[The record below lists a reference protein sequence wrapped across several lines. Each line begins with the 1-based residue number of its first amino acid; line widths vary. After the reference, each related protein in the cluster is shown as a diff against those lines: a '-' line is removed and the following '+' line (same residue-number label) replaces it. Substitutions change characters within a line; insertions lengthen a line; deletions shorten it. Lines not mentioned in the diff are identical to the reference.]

1 MENNSNSPRDTGGRV
16 RTPTGGQRTQGQGQR
31 QGQTQRQVQ
40 AQRPQ
45 GQGQRPQGQSHRPQG
60 QGPQG
65 QSHRPQGQRPQ
76 GQSQRPQG
84 QRPQGQVQRPQG
96 QRPVREND
104 NILSNGFNGQQAQ
117 QNVSSK
123 PKVNK
128 LLIVLGVIV
137 LSILVSLSVLFVKFR
152 KEVDAQRNVII
163 KEMDNIKEMEL
174 AYKDGIMPFMLECI
188 AYSKVM
194 TSDYNS
200 VLDAIDS
207 FDTSAKT
214 YADYKELKKVVDS
227 FINYSK
233 TIEGLADTAGYKT
246 KLNNLNFYSENIKVS
261 LDNYNKLVSNYVIF
275 KNNFKYK
282 FIGSNTEF
290 SNIEE

>member
-16 RTPTGGQRTQGQGQR
+16 RTPTGGQRPQGQAQR
-31 QGQTQRQVQ
+31 QGQTQRQAQ

-45 GQGQRPQGQSHRPQG
+45 G
-60 QGPQG
+60 
-65 QSHRPQGQRPQ
+65 QGQRPQ

-84 QRPQGQVQRPQG
+84 QRPQGQSQRPQGQRPQG

-117 QNVSSK
+117 QNVPSK

-128 LLIVLGVIV
+128 LFIILGVIA
-137 LSILVSLSVLFVKFR
+137 LLILVGLSVLFVKFK

-163 KEMDNIKEMEL
+163 KEQDNIKEMEL

-261 LDNYNKLVSNYVIF
+261 LDNYNKLVSSYVIF

>member
-16 RTPTGGQRTQGQGQR
+16 RTPTGGQRPQGQGQR
-31 QGQTQRQVQ
+31 QGQRPQGQAQRQG
-40 AQRPQ
+40 QRPQ
-45 GQGQRPQGQSHRPQG
+45 GQGQRPQGQA
-60 QGPQG
+60 
-65 QSHRPQGQRPQ
+65 QRPQ

-84 QRPQGQVQRPQG
+84 QG

-104 NILSNGFNGQQAQ
+104 NILSNGFNGQQAR
-117 QNVSSK
+117 QNVPSK

-128 LLIVLGVIV
+128 LFIVLGVIV
-137 LSILVSLSVLFVKFR
+137 LLILVSLSVLFVKFR

-233 TIEGLADTAGYKT
+233 TVEGLANTAGYKT

-261 LDNYNKLVSNYVIF
+261 LDNYNKLVSSYVIF

>member
-16 RTPTGGQRTQGQGQR
+16 RTPTGGQRTQGQAQRPQGQR
-31 QGQTQRQVQ
+31 PQGQRPQGQTQRQAQ

-45 GQGQRPQGQSHRPQG
+45 GQGQRPQGNRP
-60 QGPQG
+60 
-65 QSHRPQGQRPQ
+65 
-76 GQSQRPQG
+76 QSQRPQG
-84 QRPQGQVQRPQG
+84 QG
-96 QRPVREND
+96 PVREND

-117 QNVSSK
+117 QTVPSK

-128 LLIVLGVIV
+128 LFIVLGIIV
-137 LSILVSLSVLFVKFR
+137 LLILVSLSVLFVKFR

-174 AYKDGIMPFMLECI
+174 AYKDGIMPFILECI

-261 LDNYNKLVSNYVIF
+261 LDNYNKLVSSYVIF

>member
-16 RTPTGGQRTQGQGQR
+16 RTPTDGQRPQGQAQRQGQRLQGQAQRPQGQPQRQGQRPQGQGQGQR
-31 QGQTQRQVQ
+31 PQSQGPQGQR
-40 AQRPQ
+40 QRPQ
-45 GQGQRPQGQSHRPQG
+45 GQGQRLQG
-60 QGPQG
+60 
-65 QSHRPQGQRPQ
+65 
-76 GQSQRPQG
+76 
-84 QRPQGQVQRPQG
+84 QRPQG
-96 QRPVREND
+96 QRPVSEND
-104 NILSNGFNGQQAQ
+104 NILSSGFNGQQAQ
-117 QNVSSK
+117 QNVPSK

-128 LLIVLGVIV
+128 LFIVLGVISV
-137 LSILVSLSVLFVKFR
+137 LILVSLSVLFVKFR

-233 TIEGLADTAGYKT
+233 TVEGLADTAGYKT

-261 LDNYNKLVSNYVIF
+261 LDNYNKLVSSYSIF

>member
-16 RTPTGGQRTQGQGQR
+16 RTPTGGQRPQGQAQRQGQR
-31 QGQTQRQVQ
+31 PQGQTQRQAQ
-40 AQRPQ
+40 AQRPQGQSQRPQ
-45 GQGQRPQGQSHRPQG
+45 GQGQRPQGQT
-60 QGPQG
+60 
-65 QSHRPQGQRPQ
+65 QRQ
-76 GQSQRPQG
+76 AQAQRPQG
-84 QRPQGQVQRPQG
+84 QRPL
-96 QRPVREND
+96 REND

-117 QNVSSK
+117 QNVPSK

-128 LLIVLGVIV
+128 LFIILGVIA
-137 LSILVSLSVLFVKFR
+137 LLILVGLSVLFVKFK

-261 LDNYNKLVSNYVIF
+261 LDNYNKLVSSYVIF

>member
-16 RTPTGGQRTQGQGQR
+16 RTPTGGQRPQGQAQRQGQR
-31 QGQTQRQVQ
+31 PQGQTQRQAQ
-40 AQRPQ
+40 AQRPQGQSQRPQ
-45 GQGQRPQGQSHRPQG
+45 GQGQRPQGQGQRPQG
-60 QGPQG
+60 
-65 QSHRPQGQRPQ
+65 QGQRPQ
-76 GQSQRPQG
+76 GNRPQSQRPQG
-84 QRPQGQVQRPQG
+84 QG
-96 QRPVREND
+96 PVREND

-117 QNVSSK
+117 QTVPSK

-128 LLIVLGVIV
+128 LFIILGVIA
-137 LSILVSLSVLFVKFR
+137 LLILVGLSVLFVKFK

-261 LDNYNKLVSNYVIF
+261 LDNYNKLVSSYVIF

>member
-16 RTPTGGQRTQGQGQR
+16 RTPTGGQRPQGQAQR
-31 QGQTQRQVQ
+31 QGQRTQGQAQRQGQRTQGQ
-40 AQRPQ
+40 AQRQGQRPQ
-45 GQGQRPQGQSHRPQG
+45 GQGQRPQGQS
-60 QGPQG
+60 
-65 QSHRPQGQRPQ
+65 QRPQ
-76 GQSQRPQG
+76 G
-84 QRPQGQVQRPQG
+84 QRPQG

-117 QNVSSK
+117 QNVPSK

-128 LLIVLGVIV
+128 LFIILGVIA
-137 LSILVSLSVLFVKFR
+137 LLILVGLSVLFVKFK

-233 TIEGLADTAGYKT
+233 TVDGLANTAGYKT

-261 LDNYNKLVSNYVIF
+261 LDNYNKLVSSYVIF

>member
-16 RTPTGGQRTQGQGQR
+16 RTPTGGQRTQGQ
-31 QGQTQRQVQ
+31 
-40 AQRPQ
+40 AQRPQGQRPQGQ
-45 GQGQRPQGQSHRPQG
+45 GQGQRPQGQRPQG
-60 QGPQG
+60 
-65 QSHRPQGQRPQ
+65 
-76 GQSQRPQG
+76 QG

-117 QNVSSK
+117 HTVPSK

-128 LLIVLGVIV
+128 LFIVLGVIV
-137 LSILVSLSVLFVKFR
+137 LLILVSLSVLFVKFK

-261 LDNYNKLVSNYVIF
+261 LDNYNKLVSSYVIF

>member
-16 RTPTGGQRTQGQGQR
+16 RTPTGGQRPQGQAQRPQGQRPQGQGQS
-31 QGQTQRQVQ
+31 
-40 AQRPQ
+40 QRPQ
-45 GQGQRPQGQSHRPQG
+45 GQGQRPQGQ
-60 QGPQG
+60 
-65 QSHRPQGQRPQ
+65 GQRPQ
-76 GQSQRPQG
+76 GNRLQSQRPQG
-84 QRPQGQVQRPQG
+84 QG
-96 QRPVREND
+96 PVREND
-104 NILSNGFNGQQAQ
+104 NILSNGFSGQQAQ
-117 QNVSSK
+117 QTVPSK

-128 LLIVLGVIV
+128 LFIILGVIA
-137 LSILVSLSVLFVKFR
+137 LLILVSLSVLFVKFR

-200 VLDAIDS
+200 VLDSIDS

-233 TIEGLADTAGYKT
+233 TIDGLADTAGYKT

-261 LDNYNKLVSNYVIF
+261 LDNYNKLVSSYVIF

>member
-16 RTPTGGQRTQGQGQR
+16 RTPTGGQRPQGQGQR
-31 QGQTQRQVQ
+31 QG
-40 AQRPQ
+40 QRPQ
-45 GQGQRPQGQSHRPQG
+45 GQGQRPQGQSQRLQG
-60 QGPQG
+60 QAQRQG
-65 QSHRPQGQRPQ
+65 QSSQG
-76 GQSQRPQG
+76 
-84 QRPQGQVQRPQG
+84 QRPQG

-117 QNVSSK
+117 QTVPSK

-128 LLIVLGVIV
+128 LFIVLGTIA
-137 LSILVSLSVLFVKFR
+137 LLILVSLSVLFVKFK

-261 LDNYNKLVSNYVIF
+261 LDNYNKLVSSYVIF

>member
-1 MENNSNSPRDTGGRV
+1 MENNSNSPRDTGRRV
-16 RTPTGGQRTQGQGQR
+16 RTPTGGQRTQGQAQRPQGQRPQGQPQR
-31 QGQTQRQVQ
+31 QGQAQRPQG
-40 AQRPQ
+40 QRPQ
-45 GQGQRPQGQSHRPQG
+45 GQGQRPQN
-60 QGPQG
+60 
-65 QSHRPQGQRPQ
+65 
-76 GQSQRPQG
+76 
-84 QRPQGQVQRPQG
+84 
-96 QRPVREND
+96 QRPVSEND

-117 QNVSSK
+117 QSVPSK

-128 LLIVLGVIV
+128 LFIVLGVIALIV
-137 LSILVSLSVLFVKFR
+137 LVSLSVLFVKFR
-152 KEVDAQRNVII
+152 KEVDAQRAVII
-163 KEMDNIKEMEL
+163 KEQNNIKDMEL
-174 AYKDGIMPFMLECI
+174 AYEDGIMPFMLECI

-200 VLDAIDS
+200 VLDAIDR

-233 TIEGLADTAGYKT
+233 TVEGLADTAGYKS

-261 LDNYNKLVSNYVIF
+261 LDNYNKLVSSYSIF

>member
-16 RTPTGGQRTQGQGQR
+16 RTPTGGQRTQGQAQRPQGQR
-31 QGQTQRQVQ
+31 PHGQTQRQAQ
-40 AQRPQ
+40 AQRPQGQSQRPQ
-45 GQGQRPQGQSHRPQG
+45 GQGQRPQG
-60 QGPQG
+60 
-65 QSHRPQGQRPQ
+65 
-76 GQSQRPQG
+76 QG

-104 NILSNGFNGQQAQ
+104 NILSSGFNGQQAQ
-117 QNVSSK
+117 QNVPSK

-128 LLIVLGVIV
+128 LFIILGVIAV
-137 LSILVSLSVLFVKFR
+137 LILVSLSVLFVKFR

-233 TIEGLADTAGYKT
+233 TVDGLANTAGYKT

-261 LDNYNKLVSNYVIF
+261 LDNYNKLVSSYSIF

>member
-16 RTPTGGQRTQGQGQR
+16 RTPTGGQR
-31 QGQTQRQVQ
+31 
-40 AQRPQ
+40 
-45 GQGQRPQGQSHRPQG
+45 
-60 QGPQG
+60 
-65 QSHRPQGQRPQ
+65 PQ

-84 QRPQGQVQRPQG
+84 QRPQGQAQRQGQRPQG
-96 QRPVREND
+96 QGQRPQGQGQRPQGQGQRPQSQIQGQAQRQGQRPISEND
-104 NILSNGFNGQQAQ
+104 NILSSGFNGQQAQ
-117 QNVSSK
+117 QNVPRK

-128 LLIVLGVIV
+128 LFIILSIIAVI
-137 LSILVSLSVLFVKFR
+137 ILVSLSVLFVKFR
-152 KEVDAQRNVII
+152 KEVDAQRAVII
-163 KEMDNIKEMEL
+163 KEQNNIKDMEL
-174 AYKDGIMPFMLECI
+174 AYEDGIMPFMLECI

-233 TIEGLADTAGYKT
+233 TVEGLADTAGYKT

-261 LDNYNKLVSNYVIF
+261 LDNYNKLVSSYSIF
-275 KNNFKYK
+275 KNNFKYR

>member
-1 MENNSNSPRDTGGRV
+1 MESNSNSPRDTGGRV
-16 RTPTGGQRTQGQGQR
+16 RTPTGGQRTQGQTQRPQGQR
-31 QGQTQRQVQ
+31 PQGQRPQGQTQRQAQ

-45 GQGQRPQGQSHRPQG
+45 GQGQRPQGQG
-60 QGPQG
+60 
-65 QSHRPQGQRPQ
+65 
-76 GQSQRPQG
+76 
-84 QRPQGQVQRPQG
+84 
-96 QRPVREND
+96 PVREND

-117 QNVSSK
+117 QAVPSK

-128 LLIVLGVIV
+128 LFIILGVIA
-137 LSILVSLSVLFVKFR
+137 LLILVSLSVLFVK
-152 KEVDAQRNVII
+152 II

-188 AYSKVM
+188 AYSKIM

-233 TIEGLADTAGYKT
+233 TIEGLTDTAGYKT

-261 LDNYNKLVSNYVIF
+261 LDNYNKLVSSYVIF

>member
-1 MENNSNSPRDTGGRV
+1 M
-16 RTPTGGQRTQGQGQR
+16 
-31 QGQTQRQVQ
+31 
-40 AQRPQ
+40 
-45 GQGQRPQGQSHRPQG
+45 
-60 QGPQG
+60 
-65 QSHRPQGQRPQ
+65 
-76 GQSQRPQG
+76 
-84 QRPQGQVQRPQG
+84 
-96 QRPVREND
+96 
-104 NILSNGFNGQQAQ
+104 SNGFNGQQAQ
-117 QNVSSK
+117 QTVPSK

-128 LLIVLGVIV
+128 LFIILGVIAV
-137 LSILVSLSVLFVKFR
+137 LILVSLSVLFVKFK

-233 TIEGLADTAGYKT
+233 TVDGLANTAGYKT

-261 LDNYNKLVSNYVIF
+261 LDNYNKLASSYVIF

>member
-16 RTPTGGQRTQGQGQR
+16 RTPTGGQR
-31 QGQTQRQVQ
+31 
-40 AQRPQ
+40 PQ
-45 GQGQRPQGQSHRPQG
+45 GQGQRPQGQ
-60 QGPQG
+60 
-65 QSHRPQGQRPQ
+65 RPQGQRPQ
-76 GQSQRPQG
+76 GQRPQGQRPQGQRPQGQVQRPQGQRPQG

-117 QNVSSK
+117 QTVPSK

-128 LLIVLGVIV
+128 LFIVLGIIAV
-137 LSILVSLSVLFVKFR
+137 LILVSLSVLFVKFR

-163 KEMDNIKEMEL
+163 KEQDNIKEMEL

-233 TIEGLADTAGYKT
+233 TIEGLADTAGYRT

-261 LDNYNKLVSNYVIF
+261 LDNYNKLVSSYVIF

>member
-16 RTPTGGQRTQGQGQR
+16 RTPTGGQRTQGQAQR
-31 QGQTQRQVQ
+31 PQG
-40 AQRPQ
+40 QRPQ
-45 GQGQRPQGQSHRPQG
+45 GQGQRPQGQ
-60 QGPQG
+60 
-65 QSHRPQGQRPQ
+65 GQRPQ
-76 GQSQRPQG
+76 GQG

-117 QNVSSK
+117 QNVPSK

-128 LLIVLGVIV
+128 LFIILGVIAV
-137 LSILVSLSVLFVKFR
+137 LILVSLSVLFVKFR

-261 LDNYNKLVSNYVIF
+261 LDNYNKLVSSYSIF

>member
-45 GQGQRPQGQSHRPQG
+45 GQGQR
-60 QGPQG
+60 PQG

>member
-16 RTPTGGQRTQGQGQR
+16 RTPTGGQRPQGQAQRPQGQRPQGQGQS
-31 QGQTQRQVQ
+31 
-40 AQRPQ
+40 QRPQ
-45 GQGQRPQGQSHRPQG
+45 GQGQRPQGQGQRPQG
-60 QGPQG
+60 
-65 QSHRPQGQRPQ
+65 QGQRPQ
-76 GQSQRPQG
+76 GNRLQSQRPQG
-84 QRPQGQVQRPQG
+84 QG
-96 QRPVREND
+96 PVREND
-104 NILSNGFNGQQAQ
+104 NILSNGFSGQQAQ
-117 QNVSSK
+117 QTVPSK

-128 LLIVLGVIV
+128 LFIILGVIA
-137 LSILVSLSVLFVKFR
+137 LLILVSLSVLFVKFR

-200 VLDAIDS
+200 VLDSIDS

-233 TIEGLADTAGYKT
+233 TIDGLADTAGYKT

-261 LDNYNKLVSNYVIF
+261 LDNYNKLVSSYVIF

>member
-16 RTPTGGQRTQGQGQR
+16 RTPTGGQRPQGQAQR
-31 QGQTQRQVQ
+31 QGQ
-40 AQRPQ
+40 RPQGQ
-45 GQGQRPQGQSHRPQG
+45 GQGQRPQGQ
-60 QGPQG
+60 
-65 QSHRPQGQRPQ
+65 RPQGQRPQ

-84 QRPQGQVQRPQG
+84 QGQRPQGQGQRPQGQVQRPQS

-117 QNVSSK
+117 QTVPSK

-128 LLIVLGVIV
+128 LFIVLGVIV
-137 LSILVSLSVLFVKFR
+137 LLILVSLSVLFVKFR

-233 TIEGLADTAGYKT
+233 TVDGLANTAGYKT

-261 LDNYNKLVSNYVIF
+261 LDNYNKLVSSYVIF

>member
-16 RTPTGGQRTQGQGQR
+16 RTPTGGQRTQGQAQRPQGQR
-31 QGQTQRQVQ
+31 PQGQRPQGQTQRQAQ

-45 GQGQRPQGQSHRPQG
+45 GQGQRPQGNRPQG
-60 QGPQG
+60 N
-65 QSHRPQGQRPQ
+65 
-76 GQSQRPQG
+76 
-84 QRPQGQVQRPQG
+84 
-96 QRPVREND
+96 RPVREND

-117 QNVSSK
+117 QNVPSK

-128 LLIVLGVIV
+128 LFIVLGVIV
-137 LSILVSLSVLFVKFR
+137 LLILVSLSVLFVKFR

-261 LDNYNKLVSNYVIF
+261 LDNYNKLVSSYVIF

>member
-1 MENNSNSPRDTGGRV
+1 MENNSNSPRDTGRRV
-16 RTPTGGQRTQGQGQR
+16 RTPTGGQRPQGQAQIQGQR
-31 QGQTQRQVQ
+31 PQSQRLQGQ

-45 GQGQRPQGQSHRPQG
+45 GQGQRPQSQRQG
-60 QGPQG
+60 QAQRQG
-65 QSHRPQGQRPQ
+65 K
-76 GQSQRPQG
+76 
-84 QRPQGQVQRPQG
+84 
-96 QRPVREND
+96 RPVSEND
-104 NILSNGFNGQQAQ
+104 NILSSGFNGQQAQ
-117 QNVSSK
+117 QNVPSK

-128 LLIVLGVIV
+128 LFIVLGVIALIV
-137 LSILVSLSVLFVKFR
+137 LVSLSVLFVKFR
-152 KEVDAQRNVII
+152 KEVDAQRAVII
-163 KEMDNIKEMEL
+163 KEQNNIKEMEL
-174 AYKDGIMPFMLECI
+174 AYEDGIMPFMLECI

-233 TIEGLADTAGYKT
+233 TVEGLVDTAGYKT
-246 KLNNLNFYSENIKVS
+246 KLNNINFYSENIKVS
-261 LDNYNKLVSNYVIF
+261 LDNYNKLVSSYSIF

>member
-16 RTPTGGQRTQGQGQR
+16 RTPTGGQRPQGQGQR
-31 QGQTQRQVQ
+31 QGQTQRQAQ

-45 GQGQRPQGQSHRPQG
+45 GQGQRPQGQ
-60 QGPQG
+60 
-65 QSHRPQGQRPQ
+65 GQRPQ
-76 GQSQRPQG
+76 GQGQRHQGQGQRPQG
-84 QRPQGQVQRPQG
+84 QRPQV

-117 QNVSSK
+117 QTVPSK

-128 LLIVLGVIV
+128 LFIVLGIIAV
-137 LSILVSLSVLFVKFR
+137 LILVSLSVLFVKFR

-163 KEMDNIKEMEL
+163 KEQDNIKEMEL

-233 TIEGLADTAGYKT
+233 TVEGLDNTAGYKT

-261 LDNYNKLVSNYVIF
+261 LDNYNKLVSSYVIF

>member
-16 RTPTGGQRTQGQGQR
+16 RTPTGGQRTQGQAQR
-31 QGQTQRQVQ
+31 PQG
-40 AQRPQ
+40 QRPQ
-45 GQGQRPQGQSHRPQG
+45 GQGQRPQGQA
-60 QGPQG
+60 
-65 QSHRPQGQRPQ
+65 QRPQ
-76 GQSQRPQG
+76 GKAQR
-84 QRPQGQVQRPQG
+84 QG

-104 NILSNGFNGQQAQ
+104 NVLSNGFNGQQAQ
-117 QNVSSK
+117 QTVPSK

-128 LLIVLGVIV
+128 LFIILGVIAV
-137 LSILVSLSVLFVKFR
+137 LILVSLSVLFVKFK

-233 TIEGLADTAGYKT
+233 TVDGLANTAGYKT

-261 LDNYNKLVSNYVIF
+261 LDNYNKLASSYVIF

>member
-16 RTPTGGQRTQGQGQR
+16 RTPTGGQRTQGQAQR
-31 QGQTQRQVQ
+31 LQGQTQRQAQ
-40 AQRPQ
+40 A
-45 GQGQRPQGQSHRPQG
+45 
-60 QGPQG
+60 
-65 QSHRPQGQRPQ
+65 QRPQ
-76 GQSQRPQG
+76 GQSQRPQS
-84 QRPQGQVQRPQG
+84 QRPQGQAQRQG

-117 QNVSSK
+117 QNVPSK
-123 PKVNK
+123 PRVNK
-128 LLIVLGVIV
+128 LFIVLGVIAV
-137 LSILVSLSVLFVKFR
+137 LILVSLSVLFVEFK

-233 TIEGLADTAGYKT
+233 TVEGLSNTAGYKT

-261 LDNYNKLVSNYVIF
+261 LDNYNKLVSSYVIF

>member
-60 QGPQG
+60 
-65 QSHRPQGQRPQ
+65 
-76 GQSQRPQG
+76 QRPQG

>member
-16 RTPTGGQRTQGQGQR
+16 RTPTGGQRPQGQAQRQGQR
-31 QGQTQRQVQ
+31 PQGQTQRQAQ

-45 GQGQRPQGQSHRPQG
+45 GQGQRPQGQT
-60 QGPQG
+60 
-65 QSHRPQGQRPQ
+65 QRQ
-76 GQSQRPQG
+76 AQAQRPQG
-84 QRPQGQVQRPQG
+84 QRPL
-96 QRPVREND
+96 REND

-117 QNVSSK
+117 QTVPSK

-128 LLIVLGVIV
+128 LFIVLGVIAV
-137 LSILVSLSVLFVKFR
+137 LVIVSLSVLFVKFR

-163 KEMDNIKEMEL
+163 KEQDNIKEMEL

-261 LDNYNKLVSNYVIF
+261 LDSYNKLVSSYVIF

>member
-16 RTPTGGQRTQGQGQR
+16 RTPTGGQRPQGQAQRPQGQR
-31 QGQTQRQVQ
+31 PQGQAQRQG
-40 AQRPQ
+40 QRPQ
-45 GQGQRPQGQSHRPQG
+45 GQGQRPQGQRPQG
-60 QGPQG
+60 QA
-65 QSHRPQGQRPQ
+65 
-76 GQSQRPQG
+76 
-84 QRPQGQVQRPQG
+84 
-96 QRPVREND
+96 QRPVSEND

-117 QNVSSK
+117 QNVPSK

-128 LLIVLGVIV
+128 LFIVLGIIAVIV
-137 LSILVSLSVLFVKFR
+137 LVSLSVLFVKFR
-152 KEVDAQRNVII
+152 KEVDAQRAVII
-163 KEMDNIKEMEL
+163 KEQNNIKDMEL
-174 AYKDGIMPFMLECI
+174 AYEDGIMPFMLECI

-233 TIEGLADTAGYKT
+233 TVEGLADTAGYKT

-261 LDNYNKLVSNYVIF
+261 LDNYNKLVSSYSIF

>member
-1 MENNSNSPRDTGGRV
+1 MENNSNPPRDTGGRV
-16 RTPTGGQRTQGQGQR
+16 RTPTGGQRTQGQ
-31 QGQTQRQVQ
+31 

-45 GQGQRPQGQSHRPQG
+45 GQAQRQGQRPQGQAQRQG
-60 QGPQG
+60 QN
-65 QSHRPQGQRPQ
+65 PQGQRPQ
-76 GQSQRPQG
+76 GQAQRPQG
-84 QRPQGQVQRPQG
+84 QAQRQG
-96 QRPVREND
+96 QRPIREND
-104 NILSNGFNGQQAQ
+104 NVLSNGFNGQQAQ
-117 QNVSSK
+117 QNVPSK

-128 LLIVLGVIV
+128 LFIILGVIA
-137 LSILVSLSVLFVKFR
+137 LLILVGLSVLFVKFK

-261 LDNYNKLVSNYVIF
+261 LDNYNKLVSSYVIF

>member
-16 RTPTGGQRTQGQGQR
+16 RTPTGGQRPQGQGQR
-31 QGQTQRQVQ
+31 QGQTQRQAQAQRPQGQAQRPQGQ

-45 GQGQRPQGQSHRPQG
+45 GQGQRPQGQ
-60 QGPQG
+60 
-65 QSHRPQGQRPQ
+65 GQRPQ
-76 GQSQRPQG
+76 GNRPQSQRPQG
-84 QRPQGQVQRPQG
+84 QG
-96 QRPVREND
+96 PVREND
-104 NILSNGFNGQQAQ
+104 NILSNGFSGQQAQ
-117 QNVSSK
+117 QTVPSK

-128 LLIVLGVIV
+128 LFIILGVIA
-137 LSILVSLSVLFVKFR
+137 LLILVSLSVLFVKFR

-261 LDNYNKLVSNYVIF
+261 LDNYNKLVSSYVIF

>member
-16 RTPTGGQRTQGQGQR
+16 RTPTGGQRPQG
-31 QGQTQRQVQ
+31 Q
-40 AQRPQ
+40 AQR
-45 GQGQRPQGQSHRPQG
+45 QGQRPQGQTQRQA
-60 QGPQG
+60 QA
-65 QSHRPQGQRPQ
+65 QRPQ

-84 QRPQGQVQRPQG
+84 NRPQSQRPQGQG
-96 QRPVREND
+96 PVREND
-104 NILSNGFNGQQAQ
+104 NILSNGFSGQQAQ
-117 QNVSSK
+117 QTVPSK

-128 LLIVLGVIV
+128 LFIILGVIA
-137 LSILVSLSVLFVKFR
+137 LLILVSLSVLFVKFR

-261 LDNYNKLVSNYVIF
+261 LDNYNKLVSSYVMF